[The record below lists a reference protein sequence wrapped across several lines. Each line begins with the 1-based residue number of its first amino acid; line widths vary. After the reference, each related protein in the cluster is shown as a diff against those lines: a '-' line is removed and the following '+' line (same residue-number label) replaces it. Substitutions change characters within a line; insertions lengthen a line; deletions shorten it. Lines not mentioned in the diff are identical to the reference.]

1 MLARENN
8 LIDSLNSM
16 IGPKLYHAHLSL
28 PPSLPP
34 VAPASSFQRVLD
46 VVSAHAKLGLT
57 ATLVRE
63 DNLIDSLNSM
73 IGPKLYE
80 ANWMDLTEEG
90 YLANVQCVEA
100 WCPMT
105 REFFEVRP
113 FFRPSLPPLPPL
125 PPSPRLFIHECAF
138 AVPLRPISFHSRPP
152 HPSLP
157 PAVSPRS
164 GQV

>member
-1 MLARENN
+1 
-8 LIDSLNSM
+8 
-16 IGPKLYHAHLSL
+16 
-28 PPSLPP
+28 
-34 VAPASSFQRVLD
+34 

-80 ANWMDLTEEG
+80 ANWMDLTEDG

-105 REFFEVRP
+105 REFFEVILCLSGP
-113 FFRPSLPPLPPL
+113 AL
-125 PPSPRLFIHECAF
+125 PPSLLP
-138 AVPLRPISFHSRPP
+138 SRPP
-152 HPSLP
+152 SRPPSRDPLP
-157 PAVSPRS
+157 LSHFFQR
-164 GQV
+164 

>member
-1 MLARENN
+1 
-8 LIDSLNSM
+8 
-16 IGPKLYHAHLSL
+16 
-28 PPSLPP
+28 
-34 VAPASSFQRVLD
+34 

-63 DNLIDSLNSM
+63 DNLIDSLNSL

-105 REFFEVRP
+105 REFFEVRSFFPPSLLPSTP
-113 FFRPSLPPLPPL
+113 FSLPP
-125 PPSPRLFIHECAF
+125 
-138 AVPLRPISFHSRPP
+138 
-152 HPSLP
+152 SL
-157 PAVSPRS
+157 AL
-164 GQV
+164 